1 MGLPLRTVG
10 DILISVGDS
19 RKDSLE
25 ALNRKLNADGV
36 ASDKPLTPIG
46 KLLISRGL
54 ITPDQLLKAIEHQKE
69 AGEYLGQAIVELG
82 FLSEQQLVAALS
94 SQLDEISSIDEA
106 SADVEV
112 DESKL
117 VIDPAAINLV
127 TGQMAVKANAVSIQ
141 VDLAKKT
148 LVMGVIDTRD
158 MTALDEIRFSS
169 GCQIQVVEVS
179 QNFLQEAWKTHYR
192 WSGQVSVSKQNDL
205 LQTDFRAFAAKLNDA
220 QVGPFI
226 HRLLSKAS
234 ELKVSDIHIDP
245 FKNDVQ
251 VRFRIDGK
259 LYQAATFN
267 RAVYPQ
273 FIGKLRVMANI
284 DLSDK
289 KHSIDTRMSVQTSE
303 NRHTE
308 YRVSILNSLFGERV
322 VLRVQRDSS
331 QIPRLSNI
339 NVPKVYTEMIAE
351 KLRLPHGMIIV
362 TGPTGSGK
370 TTTLYAML
378 TELTDLTRN
387 IMTIEDP
394 IELTLPGASQ
404 IPVEGDKG
412 LGFSNILRSVL
423 RQDPDVIMVGEIRDE
438 ETAQIAVRAAMTGHL
453 VLASLHTNDALA
465 SITRLQDMGIA
476 PYYLGPALNLL
487 LAQRL
492 IRLLCDD
499 CKKPVKHP
507 RELLLELGFSPEQIK
522 GTKFFK
528 ARGCSKCNM
537 TGYRGRMPI
546 FEMLSV
552 NQALQDSI
560 SRGDAASKMRAIA
573 KKNKYVPFL
582 TLLKEYL
589 KRGKT
594 SIDEAMPYLLD
605 R

>member
-1 MGLPLRTVG
+1 MGLPLGGGGV
-10 DILISVGDS
+10 ILRKVGDS

-25 ALNRKLNADGV
+25 MLNRKLSADAVG
-36 ASDKPLTPIG
+36 SKKPQTPIG
-46 KLLISRGL
+46 KLLVSKAL
-54 ITPDQLLKAIEHQKE
+54 ITPEQLIKAIERQKE
-69 AGEYLGQAIVELG
+69 TGDYLGQAIIELG
-82 FLSEQQLVAALS
+82 FTSEQQLIAALS
-94 SQLDEISSIDEA
+94 SQLDEISSSDEA
-106 SADVEV
+106 GVEREI

-127 TGQMAVKANAVSIQ
+127 TGQMAVKANAIPIR
-141 VDLAKKT
+141 VDLVKKI
-148 LVMGVIDTRD
+148 LVIGVADTRD

-179 QNFLQEAWKTHYR
+179 QDFLQESWKTHYR
-192 WSGQVSVSKQNDL
+192 WTGQVSVSVQNDL

-259 LYQAATFN
+259 LYQAAAFN

-289 KHSIDTRMSVQTSE
+289 KHSIDTRMSVQTAE

-339 NVPKVYTEMIAE
+339 NIPKVYTEMIGE

-378 TELTDLTRN
+378 MELADYTRN

-404 IPVEGDKG
+404 IPVESDKN
-412 LGFSNILRSVL
+412 LNFSNILRSVL

-499 CKKPVKHP
+499 CKKPVKHS
-507 RELLLELGFSPEQIK
+507 RQLLLELGFSPEQIRA
-522 GTKFFK
+522 TDFFK
-528 ARGCSKCNM
+528 SGGCSKCNM
-537 TGYRGRMPI
+537 TGYRGRMPL

-552 NQALQDSI
+552 NQALRDSI
-560 SRGDAASKMRAIA
+560 SRGDPASKMRSIA